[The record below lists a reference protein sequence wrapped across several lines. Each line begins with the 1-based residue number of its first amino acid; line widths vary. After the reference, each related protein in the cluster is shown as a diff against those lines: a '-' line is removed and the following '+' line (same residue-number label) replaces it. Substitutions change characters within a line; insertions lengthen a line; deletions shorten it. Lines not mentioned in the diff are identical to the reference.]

1 MARALVLRSWHPL
14 KWALHATN
22 ATVTSPRL
30 YRTFTNP
37 IALAV
42 MQWQQPRTI
51 ARTALSR
58 GSCLFLGHGFYVVSS
73 LTQKLTKLPF
83 APNKK
88 YKTV

>member
-1 MARALVLRSWHPL
+1 MARALVLRSWRPL
-14 KWALHATN
+14 KWPLHATN

-51 ARTALSR
+51 ARTRFLSVFR
-58 GSCLFLGHGFYVVSS
+58 SWFLPRIFTY
-73 LTQKLTKLPF
+73 TKTHKV
-83 APNKK
+83 AVR
-88 YKTV
+88 T